1 MPLPEKEYFAL
12 EEIEERWG
20 IRRIDTIYYAENGL
34 LAVAV
39 PATGLRIEVGKLV
52 AVAGGEA
59 LRVQAERLRASA
71 PLRLRERD
79 AATALRRSSA
89 TVTEFWAEEPD
100 YCTLAPAEQ
109 PLLVTA
115 QDLVV
120 GRAERDRFEH
130 IHRLGPQ
137 RKMLI
142 TGPSPADYRFVSAG
156 GRIFQLGTMQA
167 EAVRILHGAAVAG
180 TPWVHGK
187 DVLRKVGANS
197 MRMVDLFKTQRHWRD
212 LIASDGRGHY
222 RLVASDLD
230 SL

>member
-1 MPLPEKEYFAL
+1 MPLPEKEYFTL
-12 EEIEERWG
+12 KEIERRWG
-20 IRRIDTIYYAENGL
+20 TERADTIYYAENGL

-39 PATGLRIEVGKLV
+39 PATGLRIEIGQVV

-59 LRVQAERLRASA
+59 LGVQAERLRATG

-79 AATALRRSSA
+79 AATALRRGSA
-89 TVTEFWAEEPD
+89 EITEFWAEEPD
-100 YCTLAPAEQ
+100 YCTLAPAEK
-109 PLLVTA
+109 PLVVA
-115 QDLVV
+115 GQDLVV
-120 GRAERDRFEH
+120 GRDERDRFEH
-130 IHRLGPQ
+130 THRLGPQ

-156 GRIFQLGTMQA
+156 GRIFQLGAMQA
-167 EAVRILHGAAVAG
+167 EAVRILHNAAVAG

-197 MRMVDLFKTQRHWRD
+197 MRMIDLFKTQRHWRD

-222 RLVASDLD
+222 RLTASDL
-230 SL
+230 SSS